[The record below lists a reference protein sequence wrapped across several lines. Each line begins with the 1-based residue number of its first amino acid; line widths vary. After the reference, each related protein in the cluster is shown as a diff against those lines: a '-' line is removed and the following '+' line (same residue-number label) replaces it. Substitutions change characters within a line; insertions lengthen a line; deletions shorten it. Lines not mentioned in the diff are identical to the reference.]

1 MDPTEIAREVADRVA
16 DAAMFDVK
24 LLSCLLALAACS
36 AAPVVTPAAAA
47 AAPSTASKPAT
58 PEPLPSPVVVAPAP
72 AVPGPACKDLGATP
86 GSPPTPLFTAAGPGS
101 ADTKAQGTDVSDA
114 QGTVPWRALTVGG
127 LDFAFARASE
137 GTTIR
142 DEHFATNWSMMKACG
157 LPRGAYHVFEP
168 TEDADAQV
176 EHFLA
181 QLAGDFG
188 ELPPVVDVE
197 ITPQAVAQRTPGGKA
212 PPFPAPAAYQA
223 ALLRWM
229 SLVEAKTGKRVM
241 IYIQPWYWSTYLG
254 ADPKFTQQP
263 LWAAGSA
270 PRGTANWPWVFW
282 QHGQPAHWDSRV
294 WDLDLYSGGET
305 ELLSANF
312 GVPAR

>member
-1 MDPTEIAREVADRVA
+1 MAHV
-16 DAAMFDVK
+16 AMFDVK
-24 LLSCLLALAACS
+24 LQSCLLLTLAACS
-36 AAPVVTPAAAA
+36 AAPAVTPHAAAAGPSAAPKPATTESSPSPGIVESTPAA
-47 AAPSTASKPAT
+47 
-58 PEPLPSPVVVAPAP
+58 
-72 AVPGPACKDLGATP
+72 PGPACKDLGATP
-86 GSPPTPLFTAAGPGS
+86 SSPPTPLFTAAGPP
-101 ADTKAQGTDVSDA
+101 DTKAQGTDVSDA

-127 LDFAFARASE
+127 LDFAFARASQ

-176 EHFLA
+176 DYFLA

-197 ITPQAVAQRTPGGKA
+197 ITPSTTSGGKA
-212 PPFPAPAAYQA
+212 PPAFPSAAAYQA

-229 SLVEAKTGKRVM
+229 SLVESKTGKRVM

-254 ADPKFTQQP
+254 ADPKLTQQP

-270 PRGTANWPWVFW
+270 PRGQANWPWVFW

-294 WDLDLYSGGET
+294 WDLDLYFGGKT

-312 GVPAR
+312 GVAAR